1 MCGICGIIK
10 EEGKS
15 VDINILKSMTD
26 SLIHR
31 GPDDEGFFIEKEAGL
46 GMRRLSI
53 IDIHSGKQPQ
63 ATKDK
68 SLHIIYNGEIYNYR
82 EIRKDLQ
89 SKGIQF
95 ATNSDTEVILEAYS
109 YYKKECLNHFN
120 GMFAIAIWDSKE
132 KRLFLA
138 RDRLGV
144 KPLYYSL
151 LNDGTFI
158 FASEIKALLKYPEL
172 KAQIDPSAINNLL
185 TFGFQLAPKTF
196 FNNVSQVL
204 PGHYMDIS
212 FESINQFQYWDFN
225 VNLPKFDSNIKDLG
239 EELKFRLNQSVKRR
253 LVSDVPVSAYL
264 SGGIDS
270 SAVSAMY
277 SNLSPGK
284 IKTFSIGFP
293 HEELNE
299 LEFSDMVSK
308 HFKTDHFSFMCTP
321 SSSDFNKLIWH
332 LEDPLVTILNLPLF
346 YLSKSVHDAG
356 YKVVLTG
363 DGADEFLGGY
373 SYFKMLKTMNFIA
386 RDLKSKS
393 RLNLLQKLNPAIK
406 TEIETENYYNFLK
419 YQMGKINYKSIPYT
433 FYTVP
438 NKEQILSQSM
448 RDKANEDNLFFFFSP
463 EKISHLPLMDQVFY
477 IETKF
482 RLLNLTLPLSDKMSM
497 ANSVENRSPFLD
509 YELAEFIFR
518 LPNEMKILGL
528 KEKHIFKKSM
538 QGFLPDKICKRAKKP
553 LTAPAQWFMDL
564 MGEPVDYLLSDEVIK
579 DKGFF
584 DLKWVHFAKS
594 QKSSSKTD
602 YSGILLLIVFIH
614 LWDDLFIRQK
624 T

>member
-204 PGHYMDIS
+204 PGH
-212 FESINQFQYWDFN
+212 
-225 VNLPKFDSNIKDLG
+225 
-239 EELKFRLNQSVKRR
+239 
-253 LVSDVPVSAYL
+253 
-264 SGGIDS
+264 
-270 SAVSAMY
+270 
-277 SNLSPGK
+277 
-284 IKTFSIGFP
+284 
-293 HEELNE
+293 
-299 LEFSDMVSK
+299 
-308 HFKTDHFSFMCTP
+308 
-321 SSSDFNKLIWH
+321 
-332 LEDPLVTILNLPLF
+332 
-346 YLSKSVHDAG
+346 
-356 YKVVLTG
+356 
-363 DGADEFLGGY
+363 
-373 SYFKMLKTMNFIA
+373 
-386 RDLKSKS
+386 
-393 RLNLLQKLNPAIK
+393 
-406 TEIETENYYNFLK
+406 
-419 YQMGKINYKSIPYT
+419 
-433 FYTVP
+433 
-438 NKEQILSQSM
+438 
-448 RDKANEDNLFFFFSP
+448 
-463 EKISHLPLMDQVFY
+463 
-477 IETKF
+477 
-482 RLLNLTLPLSDKMSM
+482 
-497 ANSVENRSPFLD
+497 
-509 YELAEFIFR
+509 
-518 LPNEMKILGL
+518 
-528 KEKHIFKKSM
+528 
-538 QGFLPDKICKRAKKP
+538 
-553 LTAPAQWFMDL
+553 
-564 MGEPVDYLLSDEVIK
+564 
-579 DKGFF
+579 
-584 DLKWVHFAKS
+584 
-594 QKSSSKTD
+594 
-602 YSGILLLIVFIH
+602 
-614 LWDDLFIRQK
+614 
-624 T
+624 